1 MGLSGNLESFSV
13 PEILQLLALQR
24 KSGILRLTHS
34 DGERQVLFIERGR
47 IVGTRDKCPP
57 REDAL
62 VIFLLGAGFL
72 TPEQVGTIERVQK
85 ETGKDSLYIILSGG
99 MVGRDR
105 LVEAIT
111 QHTQKL
117 VDHLLTWTRGTY
129 EFQGDERAIPRQALK
144 HPLSIEEMLME
155 GMRRLDELATI
166 KQAVLAPDL
175 HLLRSPDPLDRARL
189 SREQLV
195 VYDLVAE
202 STSVETLVARS
213 PLGEY
218 STYEVISGLL
228 ETGTFVVDPC
238 PPPDPVSGQPA
249 PMDVVVPGATRPH
262 VSAWAGLVGLTVAS
276 LLLGAALGPMLHGHA
291 RGLLPR
297 TVAEA
302 RRRMD
307 VALAREV
314 FQARRG
320 RAPQSV
326 DELVSA
332 GLIDARSWSGVPQDA
347 PGDDGQGTSH

>member
-24 KSGILRLTHS
+24 KTGILRLAHA
-34 DGERQVLFIERGR
+34 DGEKQVLFIERGR
-47 IVGTRDKCPP
+47 IVGTRDKCAP
-57 REDAL
+57 REDPL
-62 VIFLLGAGFL
+62 VLFLLGAGYL
-72 TPEQVGTIERVQK
+72 TPEQVATLDRVQR
-85 ETGKDSLYIILSGG
+85 ETGKDSVYIILSGG

-117 VDHLLTWTRGTY
+117 VDHLLTWTRGSY

-175 HLLRSPDPLDRARL
+175 HLLRSPDAIDRARL

-195 VYDLVAE
+195 VYDFVAE
-202 STSVETLVARS
+202 STSVENVVARS

-228 ETGTFVVDPC
+228 ESGIFVVDPC
-238 PPPDPVSGQPA
+238 PPPEPVSGSPA

-276 LLLGAALGPMLHGHA
+276 LLLGAALGPVLHGHA
-291 RGLLPR
+291 HGLLPGD
-297 TVAEA
+297 VSEA
-302 RRRMD
+302 RRRTD
-307 VALAREV
+307 VALARVV
-314 FQARRG
+314 FQARQG
-320 RAPQSV
+320 RSPQGV
-326 DELVSA
+326 DELVSS
-332 GLIDARSWSGVPQDA
+332 GLLAPRARSTGAENA
-347 PGDDGQGTSH
+347 PGDGK